1 VISDE
6 EQIREIELLEAAEE
20 LLRCNAVYEREFAKK
35 DNCLNTWNA
44 AERMWAAEEKLIAL
58 FTGGDRK
65 LNWAYSEYRKCLF
78 DQHGVQA

>member
-1 VISDE
+1 MISDE

-58 FTGGDRK
+58 LTGGDRN
-65 LNWAYSEYRKCLF
+65 LNWAYSEYRKRLF
-78 DQHGVQA
+78 DQHGAQA

>member
-6 EQIREIELLEAAEE
+6 EQIREIEFMEAAEE
-20 LLRCNAVYEREFAKK
+20 LIRCNALYEREFAKK
-35 DNCLNTWNA
+35 DNFLNAWDA

-65 LNWAYSEYRKCLF
+65 LNWAYSEYRKRLF
-78 DQHGVQA
+78 DQHRAQA